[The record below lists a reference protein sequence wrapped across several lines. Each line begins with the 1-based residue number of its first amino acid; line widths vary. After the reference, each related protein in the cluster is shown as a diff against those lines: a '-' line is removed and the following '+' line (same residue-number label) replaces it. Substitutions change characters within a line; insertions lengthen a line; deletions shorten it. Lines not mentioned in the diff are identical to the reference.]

1 MKEKKCTRWQAR
13 LIAFLACLAHAGLTL
28 AVTPAC
34 TMDKMQLIVPDA
46 RDAED
51 VCLGAARAVT
61 FFAEHGLAM
70 KEPVLLEVRDRLPAN
85 SSATAAGIF
94 LAEKREVFMLS
105 YSAFRKFG
113 NWFNTPISR
122 DLYQSLAAH
131 EIAHAITSAHFQR
144 DKPSVH
150 AREYFA
156 YVALFATM
164 PASLRERIL
173 KTLPGQTYD
182 DESRLSLMVYLM
194 DPMFFGAQSYRHY
207 LNMNQDQRKAFFLA
221 VLDGKALAE

>member
-1 MKEKKCTRWQAR
+1 
-13 LIAFLACLAHAGLTL
+13 
-28 AVTPAC
+28 
-34 TMDKMQLIVPDA
+34 
-46 RDAED
+46 
-51 VCLGAARAVT
+51 
-61 FFAEHGLAM
+61 M
-70 KEPVLLEVRDRLPAN
+70 KEPVHLEVRDRLPPN

-94 LAEKREVFMLS
+94 LAEKGQVFMLS

-113 NWFNTPISR
+113 HWFKTPISR
-122 DLYQSLAAH
+122 GLYQSLAAH

-164 PASLRERIL
+164 PESLRERIL
-173 KTLPGQTYD
+173 KTLPGQTFD

-194 DPMFFGAQSYRHY
+194 DPMFFGAQSYHHY
-207 LNMNQDQRKAFFLA
+207 LNMNPVQRKAFFLA